1 MRRVVSLVPSA
12 TEWLFAMGAADCVVG
27 RSHECDWPAQATHLP
42 LLTAPRTTA
51 TDPAHV
57 DAQVSAAMDAVGSLY
72 HLDRNALV
80 ALAPDVVVVQDACG
94 VCSIDVPT
102 VQGALAEA
110 GLDTTLVTLRPHTIE
125 DIFDDI
131 LTLGEAV
138 NRHDAAQRVM
148 VDMRARWWDT
158 QDVVNPY
165 VDGPRTAVIEWADPL
180 YVAGHWTPQLIE
192 TAGGRQSIIAA
203 GEASCIINGETLLA
217 EQIERL
223 IIAPCGV
230 PLDAAITH
238 VERLQS
244 TSWWPLLP
252 AVMDGSVV
260 VVDGC
265 ATFSRPG
272 PRLFD
277 TQQWLTA
284 WLQGLPDRVPDQWS
298 SLAVAPS

>member
-42 LLTAPRTTA
+42 VLTAPRTTA

-148 VDMRARWWDT
+148 VDMRARWWSIHTSTVRGRRSSNGQIRCMWQDT
-158 QDVVNPY
+158 GRRSSSRPPVVVSRSLPQAK
-165 VDGPRTAVIEWADPL
+165 RHASSTAKHSLLNRSNGSSSRLV
-180 YVAGHWTPQLIE
+180 VCHWTQPSR
-192 TAGGRQSIIAA
+192 TSSDCNPPRGGRCS
-203 GEASCIINGETLLA
+203 
-217 EQIERL
+217 
-223 IIAPCGV
+223 
-230 PLDAAITH
+230 
-238 VERLQS
+238 LQ
-244 TSWWPLLP
+244 
-252 AVMDGSVV
+252 
-260 VVDGC
+260 
-265 ATFSRPG
+265 
-272 PRLFD
+272 
-277 TQQWLTA
+277 
-284 WLQGLPDRVPDQWS
+284 
-298 SLAVAPS
+298 